1 MSAIQP
7 TALYDAD
14 IAKRLDFIGLRS
26 EERALLRT
34 LGPTVLEAL
43 GPVLTD
49 FYARVRSTPEVRRL
63 FPDDQAMERAKERQI
78 DHWRR
83 IVTAEFDSAWVR
95 SVQTAGE
102 VHARIGLEPR
112 WYIAGYAQILS
123 GLVGRVI
130 ESRLA
135 GRFAGL
141 IGGARLAREL
151 AFEIATLLRAT
162 LLDLD
167 MAITVYIDRLSAQLE
182 VERSDAKHKCGVLS
196 EGLNRLRNGDLTVAV
211 DAELDGITGFN
222 RTVEKIRETIAA
234 VREAAEALDRSAAEI
249 AAASNDLAGRTEQ
262 QAASLEET
270 SASLEQLKRNVSE
283 AASRAEIASR
293 KVAEARKEAE
303 AGGIVVR
310 DSKKAMGQISAS
322 SSEVG
327 QILAVIDELAFQTNL
342 LALNA
347 GVEAARAGEAGRG
360 FAVVATEVRQLA
372 QRSAESA
379 RTIRDLI
386 DRSGAH
392 VAEGV
397 RLVDATEQAFGRIA
411 EVVGE
416 VSAVVGEMAKAM
428 QEQARAIAEISDA
441 AGHLDQVTQQNAAMA
456 EQATAASSSLA
467 ATSKRLIELVQTF
480 HDGSAGRPAGRLVE
494 AAPRLRAV
502 G

>member
-1 MSAIQP
+1 MWPRGTLA
-7 TALYDAD
+7 
-14 IAKRLDFIGLRS
+14 RLG
-26 EERALLRT
+26 
-34 LGPTVLEAL
+34 TV
-43 GPVLTD
+43 
-49 FYARVRSTPEVRRL
+49 PEV
-63 FPDDQAMERAKERQI
+63 
-78 DHWRR
+78 
-83 IVTAEFDSAWVR
+83 
-95 SVQTAGE
+95 AG
-102 VHARIGLEPR
+102 V
-112 WYIAGYAQILS
+112 
-123 GLVGRVI
+123 
-130 ESRLA
+130 
-135 GRFAGL
+135 
-141 IGGARLAREL
+141 
-151 AFEIATLLRAT
+151 
-162 LLDLD
+162 
-167 MAITVYIDRLSAQLE
+167 
-182 VERSDAKHKCGVLS
+182 
-196 EGLNRLRNGDLTVAV
+196 
-211 DAELDGITGFN
+211 
-222 RTVEKIRETIAA
+222 
-234 VREAAEALDRSAAEI
+234 RSAAEI

-283 AASRAEIASR
+283 AASQAEVASR

-416 VSAVVGEMAKAM
+416 VSVVVGEMAAAM